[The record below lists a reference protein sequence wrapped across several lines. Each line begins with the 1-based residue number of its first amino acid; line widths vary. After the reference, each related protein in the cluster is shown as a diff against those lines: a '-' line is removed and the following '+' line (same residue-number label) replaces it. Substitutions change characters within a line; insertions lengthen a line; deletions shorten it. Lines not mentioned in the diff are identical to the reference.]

1 MINGPGKH
9 GVKSDNRKV
18 TIAPQPHGSVM
29 KGPVM
34 MDRS

>member
-18 TIAPQPHGSVM
+18 TIGPRPHRSVM
-29 KGPVM
+29 KGPVTM
-34 MDRS
+34 GRL

>member
-18 TIAPQPHGSVM
+18 TIAPRPHGSGM
-29 KGPVM
+29 KGKVM
-34 MDRS
+34 MGGS